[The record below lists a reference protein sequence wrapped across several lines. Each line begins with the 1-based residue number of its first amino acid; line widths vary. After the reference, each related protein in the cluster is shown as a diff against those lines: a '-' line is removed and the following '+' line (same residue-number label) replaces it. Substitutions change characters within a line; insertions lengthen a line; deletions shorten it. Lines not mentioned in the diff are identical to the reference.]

1 MATIESDRTLVYRVS
16 PATFYNN
23 FGGFKMLLR
32 RFTYVAQWLALVTG
46 LGLTGCALDTPD
58 TAQQPRNV
66 ILIIGDGMDDH
77 QITIA
82 RNYLKGA
89 TGKLVV
95 DQLPRRASVQ
105 VLTVAED
112 EPEQPLYVA
121 DSANSATAIATGV
134 VTSRGR
140 IATSAGD
147 DRDLPTIVELAKAA
161 GLRTGIVTT
170 ASITDATPASFIAHI
185 NARGCEGPST
195 MISGKSFG
203 GWVTNCEQD
212 LRQNGGQGSIAEQLA
227 ASDVDL
233 LLGGGLKHFQQP
245 LNSDSERNSLD
256 IAREQGYQVITRK
269 DQLSVVD
276 SDSKLLGLFAPGTL
290 PVSLRGENGNSAKT
304 LADSRQQKAITPE
317 PYSCEVNPAHET
329 VPTLPAM
336 TATAL
341 KSLGNSERGFFLM
354 VESASIDKQSHM
366 RRPCGSI
373 GELQA
378 LDDSVQLAL
387 DYAQKY
393 PNTLVLVTADHG
405 QAAQLI
411 PYPSLFDGMP
421 GAHSLGHVAVLRTAE
436 GSLMGVNYA
445 TNSAMIEEHTGT
457 QVPLLANEQLPS
469 DLGANIQQP
478 ELFAIMRDYLG
489 LQSPQLSGN

>member
-1 MATIESDRTLVYRVS
+1 MVICRLTRV
-16 PATFYNN
+16 A
-23 FGGFKMLLR
+23 R
-32 RFTYVAQWLALVTG
+32 WLALATG
-46 LGLTGCALDTPD
+46 LGLSSLALSAPD

-89 TGKLVV
+89 TGKLVM

-112 EPEQPLYVA
+112 NPRQPLYVA

-161 GLRTGIVTT
+161 GLRTGIVST
-170 ASITDATPASFIAHI
+170 ASITDATPASFIAHLR
-185 NARGCEGPST
+185 ARGCEGPAT
-195 MISGKSFG
+195 MVNGKSFA
-203 GWVTNCEQD
+203 GWTTNCEKD

-227 ASDVDL
+227 ASDVNV

-245 LNSDSERNSLD
+245 VSSDSNRNSLD
-256 IAREQGYQVITRK
+256 IAREQGYQVVTRK
-269 DQLSVVD
+269 DQLD
-276 SDSKLLGLFAPGTL
+276 AAKPDRKLLGLFAPGTL
-290 PVSLRGENGNSAKT
+290 PVALQGENGNSAKT
-304 LADSRQQKAITPE
+304 LADNRQQKAMTPE
-317 PYSCEVNPAHET
+317 PYGCVANPAHQS
-329 VPTLPAM
+329 VPSLPAM
-336 TATAL
+336 MTTAL
-341 KSLGNSERGFFLM
+341 QHLGDSERGFFLM
-354 VESASIDKQSHM
+354 VESASIDKQSHA

-373 GELQA
+373 GELKA
-378 LDDSVQLAL
+378 LDDSLQLAL
-387 DYAQKY
+387 AYAETH

-411 PYPSLFDGMP
+411 PYPSLFDGLP

-445 TNSAMIEEHTGT
+445 TNNAMIEEHTGT
-457 QVPLLANEQLPS
+457 QVPLLANEQLPLG
-469 DLGANIQQP
+469 LGANIQQP

-489 LQSPQLSGN
+489 LRSPQLSGRPD